1 MIGIIGIRD
10 IFDCGKNFICLIILL
25 FVEFNFEMNLGN
37 FFVSIFRDDVDFFF
51 YWVENFFGYKK
62 RIKGFIFLF
71 LIDLFM
77 VEIEF
82 FFVDLKVDV
91 FLMF

>member
-1 MIGIIGIRD
+1 MFGIIGIRD

-51 YWVENFFGYKK
+51 LLGWKFFWLEEKN
-62 RIKGFIFLF
+62 
-71 LIDLFM
+71 
-77 VEIEF
+77 
-82 FFVDLKVDV
+82 
-91 FLMF
+91 